1 MFFSKIDHIFFVG
14 TKESV
19 ALFLKWPPTSRDN
32 EESPWTHIL
41 NVLQPWNIHP
51 SCSLLSNALWR
62 KKFNTTLAACDFD
75 PGYTQYKW
83 SQNVDNEVVPCPITV
98 DSHSD
103 LLIFVSVT
111 CMSWISLNTKYQL
124 IGTIVLSVMY
134 YPHVHVVNILQ
145 TFQSVIMRSRWTH
158 HTSKYW
164 PSSWCRGELT
174 RKLSCMGSIFCQHKK
189 PRQLHAG
196 TQQKEVIL
204 YDQIYPSQSKES
216 KQSTKML
223 LVCKAVF
230 LIFLPS
236 ICSFLS

>member
-1 MFFSKIDHIFFVG
+1 MQNFFFHVFPKIDHIVFVG

-19 ALFLKWPPTSRDN
+19 ALLLKWPPTSRDN
-32 EESPWTHIL
+32 EESPLRHIL

-62 KKFNTTLAACDFD
+62 KKFNTTLAPCDFD

-83 SQNVDNEVVPCPITV
+83 SRNIDNEVVPCPITV

-111 CMSWISLNTKYQL
+111 CMSWISLNTKYQI

-164 PSSWCRGELT
+164 PSSWCRGGELT
-174 RKLSCMGSIFCQHKK
+174 RKLSWAEYFANIKNQDNCMQVHN
-189 PRQLHAG
+189 
-196 TQQKEVIL
+196 KEKSYCMTKFIH
-204 YDQIYPSQSKES
+204 PSQKNPNKAQKCCSYA
-216 KQSTKML
+216 KQY
-223 LVCKAVF
+223 F
-230 LIFLPS
+230 
-236 ICSFLS
+236 

>member
-1 MFFSKIDHIFFVG
+1 MFFSHGIF
-14 TKESV
+14 
-19 ALFLKWPPTSRDN
+19 
-32 EESPWTHIL
+32 
-41 NVLQPWNIHP
+41 IHP
-51 SCSLLSNALWR
+51 
-62 KKFNTTLAACDFD
+62 AACCQMHF
-75 PGYTQYKW
+75 GEKSSTQPLPPVTLTL
-83 SQNVDNEVVPCPITV
+83 SILSTNDRNIDNEVLRSLPAITV

-134 YPHVHVVNILQ
+134 YPQVHVVNILQ

-174 RKLSCMGSIFCQHKK
+174 RKLSWAAYFTNIKK

-196 TQQKEVIL
+196 KQQKEVIL

-223 LVCKAVF
+223 LVCKALF

>member
-1 MFFSKIDHIFFVG
+1 MQNFFFHVFPKIDHIVFVG

-62 KKFNTTLAACDFD
+62 KKFNTTLAPCDFD
-75 PGYTQYKW
+75 PEYSWCKW
-83 SQNVDNEVVPCPITV
+83 SQNVDNEVLRSLPAITV

-134 YPHVHVVNILQ
+134 YPQVHVVNILQ
-145 TFQSVIMRSRWTH
+145 TFQSVIMRSRWAH

-164 PSSWCRGELT
+164 PSSWCRG
-174 RKLSCMGSIFCQHKK
+174 GI
-189 PRQLHAG
+189 
-196 TQQKEVIL
+196 
-204 YDQIYPSQSKES
+204 D
-216 KQSTKML
+216 
-223 LVCKAVF
+223 
-230 LIFLPS
+230 
-236 ICSFLS
+236 